1 MAGVF
6 ICMKKLFVHIPKTAG
21 QSIFSV
27 LEDNWKYVEHA
38 NHDPL
43 FLLERNNNLT
53 DTFKFCVVRNPFRR
67 TFSYYKHFNRV
78 NITQVSFIQ
87 FLNFIKSNV
96 IFPRTKMISYS
107 QSFYCLNKDGNI
119 GLDKIYK
126 FENLKKLEEDL
137 DINLPYVNQGSYSEY
152 EYFSA
157 YGSEEKDFVRDY
169 FASDFYNFGY
179 CEDFI

>member
-1 MAGVF
+1 
-6 ICMKKLFVHIPKTAG
+6 
-21 QSIFSV
+21 
-27 LEDNWKYVEHA
+27 
-38 NHDPL
+38 
-43 FLLERNNNLT
+43 
-53 DTFKFCVVRNPFRR
+53 
-67 TFSYYKHFNRV
+67 
-78 NITQVSFIQ
+78 
-87 FLNFIKSNV
+87 
-96 IFPRTKMISYS
+96 MISYS